1 MPRSTKGEAVEDA
14 VRRQEQAYNAHDVEA
29 FVACYAEDVVVED
42 ADGNIVMNGR
52 DDMRERYRRL
62 FAESP
67 DVRAEVVTRIRVG
80 AWVVD
85 EEWVIGRA
93 GGDIHAVAVYRLDS
107 AGSIDHV
114 RLLL

>member
-93 GGDIHAVAVYRLDS
+93 GGDIHAVAV
-107 AGSIDHV
+107 
-114 RLLL
+114 